1 MNKSQKIL
9 QIIPPLTFP
18 NLFLNKKNIIID
30 EFGVQGVE
38 RPYKGK
44 LTFFGVDINY
54 YENNSISHVNDVI
67 INNEITKPNINKTMA
82 LFYIYFEQK
91 ISHYILRSLAKG
103 IYFSLS
109 INPFTQII
117 LDFERKNY
125 IKMGNI
131 IFSILINNEEEKI
144 YINMKKGSDIGEE
157 KNYMFEY
164 SKIPITIGRN
174 NCTIN
179 IKSHLISK
187 THITINLDKINNVFF
202 LIDNG
207 STNGSQLLL
216 NEGKSIQLNGAMDF
230 IIGEINFSTTEK

>member
-1 MNKSQKIL
+1 MNNSQKTL

-30 EFGVQGVE
+30 EFGVQGVGG
-38 RPYKGK
+38 PYKGK

-54 YENNSISHVNDVI
+54 HENKSISHTNDII
-67 INNEITKPNINKTMA
+67 INNEITKPYINKTMA
-82 LFYIYFEQK
+82 LFYIYYEQK

-103 IYFSLS
+103 IYFSLH

-117 LDFERKNY
+117 LDFDRKNY

-144 YINMKKGSDIGEE
+144 NINLKKGSEMEE
-157 KNYMFEY
+157 ETNYNLDY

-187 THITINLDKINNVFF
+187 THITINWDKINNVFF

-216 NEGKSIQLNGAMDF
+216 NEGKSLQLNGAMDF
-230 IIGEINFSTTEK
+230 VIGEINFSIIEK

>member
-230 IIGEINFSTTEK
+230 IIGEINFFKNEK

>member
-1 MNKSQKIL
+1 
-9 QIIPPLTFP
+9 
-18 NLFLNKKNIIID
+18 
-30 EFGVQGVE
+30 
-38 RPYKGK
+38 
-44 LTFFGVDINY
+44 
-54 YENNSISHVNDVI
+54 
-67 INNEITKPNINKTMA
+67 MA

-174 NCTIN
+174 NFTIN
-179 IKSHLISK
+179 IKNHLISK

-230 IIGEINFSTTEK
+230 IIGEINFSIIEK